1 MNAGEGPMTRMPS
14 TPSFS
19 NPAAIDS
26 AASRA
31 EAAARASSRSVRV
44 DHSDARDRGQVESP
58 CHELRADQDVG
69 AAFAELLPDPEV
81 GVGPARGVAV
91 EPQHARLR
99 PELLHH
105 PLEPLRAHAEGADV
119 AAAAVVANGRH
130 LTRVAAVMAHEAID
144 LSVLHQR
151 NRTAKTLHRL
161 SAVTTHDVCRE
172 AAAVQVEDRL
182 LLVVESL
189 GDGLDQ
195 ST

>member
-1 MNAGEGPMTRMPS
+1 MSEKGV
-14 TPSFS
+14 
-19 NPAAIDS
+19 
-26 AASRA
+26 
-31 EAAARASSRSVRV
+31 EAALAV
-44 DHSDARDRGQVESP
+44 
-58 CHELRADQDVG
+58 
-69 AAFAELLPDPEV
+69 AFAPPRA
-81 GVGPARGVAV
+81 GM
-91 EPQHARLR
+91 R
-99 PELLHH
+99 PGLTPH

-119 AAAAVVANGRH
+119 AAAAEVANGRP

-182 LLVVESL
+182 LLVVESF

-195 ST
+195 SP